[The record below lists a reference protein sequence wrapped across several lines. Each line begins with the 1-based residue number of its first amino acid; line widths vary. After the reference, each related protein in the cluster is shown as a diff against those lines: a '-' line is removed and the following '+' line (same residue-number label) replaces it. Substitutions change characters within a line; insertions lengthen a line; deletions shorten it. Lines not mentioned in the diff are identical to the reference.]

1 VAEVT
6 GIGDTKIVSGG
17 RVNPAAPSSVEEI
30 RNAILLD
37 GFAVVPNVLTPAE
50 VRALQHAIAQ
60 VTDPL
65 ATKKRGAT
73 YALRNLL
80 EVSPEIRALAETAAV
95 RDLVEP
101 LLGKACFPV
110 RGILFDKIPDA
121 NWKVPFHQDVTI
133 AVREKVETEGFGP
146 WSMKAGVL
154 HTQPPIAVLES
165 MLSVRLHLDDC
176 HEQNGALRVVP
187 GSHQLGR
194 IAESD
199 IDSIRQQ
206 RGERIGS
213 VSIGGVLLMR
223 PLLLH
228 ASSQAQV
235 PAHRRVIHI
244 DFAAHALP
252 GALRWL

>member
-1 VAEVT
+1 
-6 GIGDTKIVSGG
+6 
-17 RVNPAAPSSVEEI
+17 VNLDIPRSMKEI
-30 RNAILLD
+30 RDAILQD

-80 EVSPEIRALAETAAV
+80 EVSPEIRALAEAAPV

-101 LLGKACFPV
+101 SLGKACFPV
-110 RGILFDKIPDA
+110 RGILFDKIPGA

-133 AVREKVETEGFGP
+133 AVRERVETEGFGP
-146 WSMKAGVL
+146 WSIKAGVL
-154 HTQPPIAVLES
+154 HTHAPVAVLES

-176 HEQNGALRVVP
+176 HDRNGPLRVIP
-187 GSHQLGR
+187 GSHRLGR
-194 IAESD
+194 ISESA
-199 IDSIRQQ
+199 IEAIHRQT
-206 RGERIGS
+206 GEHTCA
-213 VSIGGVLLMR
+213 VLTGGALLMR

-228 ASSQAQV
+228 ASS
-235 PAHRRVIHI
+235 PARVVGHRRVIHI
-244 DFAAHALP
+244 DFAAHDLH
-252 GALRWL
+252 GGLQWLSASHTTVSPSA